1 MQNLL
6 MFEKNMLCCKNNLK
20 CGIFFIE
27 EKQFF
32 LVQGEATFV
41 DTKVDYLKM
50 EDVIIDV
57 KCEILIFQV
66 E

>member
-1 MQNLL
+1 
-6 MFEKNMLCCKNNLK
+6 MLCCKNNLK